1 MPNRVPKMIDS
12 ETHRG
17 LRVLY
22 VTMRFPLGSETFAA
36 VEVRALR
43 RTGVDISVECLR
55 GRRADCQKLLSEFQ
69 LSQLPLGFNSL
80 MSSLRGLRYGVTRPR
95 LLCSLVAS
103 VFRCSKKWPN
113 DVLIG
118 LLFAPRVLD
127 LFAQIESDPP
137 DVVHIYWG
145 HYPSLLGLLVEHHLP
160 SILVS
165 LSLGNYDMDRKY
177 GGSKALANRV
187 PMVWTLSEANCPT
200 IEALGVA
207 KSNIEVCYH
216 GIHVP
221 DLDDKV
227 AAKITGRIL
236 VIERL
241 IPTKFTSDAIKAFS
255 LIHEAIPGSSLYIL
269 GDGAERAHLVE
280 MVNNLGLGDSV
291 RFLGFVSHDQVYD
304 SLSTADVLISMSRHP
319 SERLPNVV
327 KEAMSQHC
335 VPVVTW
341 SPGIEELVTDGV
353 DGFVVAQGDVD
364 AAAEKTCRLLDSQDL
379 RAQFA
384 KRARAK
390 IEESFDTDRLAARRL
405 EIWRTLIEQR
415 SQATTTAIED

>member
-1 MPNRVPKMIDS
+1 M
-12 ETHRG
+12 
-17 LRVLY
+17 Y
-22 VTMRFPLGSETFAA
+22 VTMRFPLESETFAA

-43 RTGVDISVECLR
+43 RTGTDISVECLR
-55 GRRADCQKLLSEFQ
+55 RRRADRQKLLSEFQ
-69 LSQLPLGFNSL
+69 LTQLPLGYNSL
-80 MSSLRGLRYGVTRPR
+80 KSSLRGLRYGVARPR

-103 VFRCSKKWPN
+103 VFRYGRKWPN
-113 DVLIG
+113 DILIG
-118 LLFAPRVLD
+118 LLLVPRVLD
-127 LFAQIESDPP
+127 LFALIKSDPP

-145 HYPSLLGLLVEHHLP
+145 HYPSLLGLLVEQHLP
-160 SILVS
+160 SIVVS

-187 PMVWTLSEANCPT
+187 PVVWTLTEANCST

-207 KSNIEVCYH
+207 RSDIEVCYH
-216 GIHVP
+216 GIHVR
-221 DLDDKV
+221 DLDNK
-227 AAKITGRIL
+227 ATTKNSGRIL

-241 IPTKFTSDAIKAFS
+241 IPTKHTSDAIKAFS
-255 LIHEAIPGSSLYIL
+255 LVHESTPRSSLDIL
-269 GDGAERAHLVE
+269 GDGSERAHLVE
-280 MVNNLGLGDSV
+280 TVNDLGLGDSV

-304 SLSTADVLISMSRHP
+304 SLSTAEVLISMSRHP

-353 DGFVVAQGDVD
+353 DGFVVPQGDVD
-364 AAAEKTCRLLDSQDL
+364 AAVDKICRLLESHDL
-379 RAQFA
+379 RAQFS

-390 IEESFDTDRLAARRL
+390 IEENFDAARLAARRL
-405 EIWRTLIEQR
+405 KIWRTLIKQR
-415 SQATTTAIED
+415 SQAATTAIEDKTGYN